1 MSREMDRRT
10 FLAGLGAAGGIGL
23 APRLLRASA
32 PAAPVAV
39 AKCTG
44 FGNEFLS
51 TAGTMFD
58 QIGGLGRLV
67 KGKTVAIKIN
77 LTGTGDQR
85 FDYLAPG
92 RTYWSHPRTV
102 GAVIH
107 LLDKAG
113 AKRIRVLEGAMSW
126 PDSLAEFMYRAN
138 WDPNLLLGAAPN
150 VELINTNV
158 PYPGKKPYTRFKVP
172 NGGHL
177 FPAYDLNTAYD
188 ECDVMIS
195 MAKLKEHAT
204 AAFTLGIKNCFGIT
218 PCTIYGNKAGVDEPF
233 PVPYGGRQD
242 IMHSGLRQPPKS
254 ALPEK
259 DPGTPRDGGYRLPR
273 IIADLV
279 AARPVHLTI
288 IDGIETITG
297 AELPRFGTTVAK
309 PNVMVVGTNVVS
321 TDAVAAALMGFDPM
335 ADRGTPPFER
345 CDNNLALAEEHGVG
359 TRDLKRIEVIGTPI
373 EQALFS
379 FRNAKGPGPQGVS
392 PNSPRRQ
399 RPGAGGPPAKQ

>member
-1 MSREMDRRT
+1 MSIEMDRRT

-23 APRLLRASA
+23 TPRLLRASA
-32 PAAPVAV
+32 PTAPVAV

-51 TAGTMFD
+51 TAGKMFD

-92 RTYWSHPRTV
+92 RTYWTHPRTV

-113 AKRIRVLEGAMSW
+113 AKRIRVLEGAMNW
-126 PDSLAEFMYRAN
+126 PGPLAEFMYKAS
-138 WDPNLLLGAAPN
+138 WDPNLLLSAAPN
-150 VELINTNV
+150 VELINTNL
-158 PYPGKKPYTRFKVP
+158 PYPGKKAYTRFKVP

-188 ECDVMIS
+188 ECDVMVS

-204 AAFTLGIKNCFGIT
+204 AGITLGIKNCFGMT
-218 PCTIYGNKAGVDEPF
+218 PCTIYGNKAGEDEPF
-233 PVPYGGRQD
+233 PVPYGGRQE
-242 IMHSGLRQPPKS
+242 IMHTGSRQPTRS

-259 DPGTPRDGGYRLPR
+259 DPSTPRDGGYRLPR
-273 IIADLV
+273 IISDLV

-288 IDGIETITG
+288 LDGIETISG
-297 AELPRFGTTVAK
+297 AELPRFGTRVAK
-309 PNVMVVGTNVVS
+309 PNVMVIGANVVS

-345 CDNNLALAEEHGVG
+345 CDNTLALAEDHGVG
-359 TRDLKRIEVIGTPI
+359 TRDLKRIVVIGTPI
-373 EQALFS
+373 QQALYS
-379 FRNAKGPGPQGVS
+379 FRNVKGPGPQGVAERPS
-392 PNSPRRQ
+392 GRQ
-399 RPGAGGPPAKQ
+399 RPGGGRPPVNQ